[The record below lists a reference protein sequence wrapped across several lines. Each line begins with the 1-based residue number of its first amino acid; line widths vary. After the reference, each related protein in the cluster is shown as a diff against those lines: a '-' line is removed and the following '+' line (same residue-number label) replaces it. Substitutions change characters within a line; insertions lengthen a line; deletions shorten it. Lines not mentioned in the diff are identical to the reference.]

1 MSFCPSLIADFL
13 KPRMD
18 ADTHEFKFCFYPCS
32 SAFIRGLFFVRF
44 SIEKLYTSDKRCLK
58 AVIVAFCSA
67 KVAFF
72 NRGSNLALAIADFFE
87 TTDGRGY
94 TRIQV
99 LFYPC
104 SSAFIRGLFFVRFS
118 IEKLHTSDKPVSYT
132 HLTLPTIYSV

>member
-72 NRGSNLALAIADFFE
+72 TGDSKLVLAIADFLKPRMDADTHGFKFC
-87 TTDGRGY
+87 
-94 TRIQV
+94 
-99 LFYPC
+99 FYPC
-104 SSAFIRGLFFVRFS
+104 SSAFIRG
-118 IEKLHTSDKPVSYT
+118 
-132 HLTLPTIYSV
+132 

>member
-1 MSFCPSLIADFL
+1 
-13 KPRMD
+13 MD

-72 NRGSNLALAIADFFE
+72 TGDSKLVLAIAD
-87 TTDGRGY
+87 
-94 TRIQV
+94 V
-99 LFYPC
+99 LKPRMDADTHGFKFCFYPC
-104 SSAFIRGLFFVRFS
+104 SSAFIRG
-118 IEKLHTSDKPVSYT
+118 
-132 HLTLPTIYSV
+132 

>member
-1 MSFCPSLIADFL
+1 
-13 KPRMD
+13 MD
-18 ADTHEFKFCFYPCS
+18 ADTHGFKFCFYPCS

-44 SIEKLYTSDKRCLK
+44 SIEKLHTSDKRCLK

-99 LFYPC
+99 LFLSVFICVYPWLILRQV
-104 SSAFIRGLFFVRFS
+104 FIRQRPNPPILNNRRETSLRLRS
-118 IEKLHTSDKPVSYT
+118 IQTAP
-132 HLTLPTIYSV
+132 